1 MSEEAQEKEYQ
12 PSLHRLDELKKKGTF
27 LRSRDMGSGA
37 VLILSIVTLIVLADN
52 FYQVLAH
59 NFTAAFTHF
68 DHLDSLATLY
78 YTMAVNSFLLLLPLL
93 LCLFVFSFLL
103 AFVFGG
109 FGLSTDLIKFKLERI
124 DPLKNI
130 KKIVSFSNLIEIIKS
145 VFKFSLF
152 FFLQYLFLYGRSDE
166 LLHLG
171 DIGNSRMPFIGME
184 LIKSYLLFIIAG
196 IVVIMAIDM
205 LYSYVSFQKKIK
217 MSYQELKD
225 EHKEM
230 DGNPENKRRIR
241 QAQLALSRQRIQH
254 DVPGATVIITNPTH
268 YAVAL
273 KYDAKKDKAPRVIAC
288 GVDNIAAD
296 IRLIAIKHVIPI
308 YEAPVLARA
317 IYHTGK
323 PGMYIHPE
331 LYMAVAMVLSYINQL
346 KSWQAGVGELP
357 VPVSDFQIPDE
368 FYFDS

>member
-27 LRSRDMGSGA
+27 LRSKDMSSGA
-37 VLILSIVTLIVLADN
+37 VLILSIVTLIVLSHH
-52 FYQVLAH
+52 FYQVLAD
-59 NFTAAFTHF
+59 NFMMAFTHF
-68 DHLDSLATLY
+68 DKLDSVATLY
-78 YTMAVNSFLLLLPLL
+78 RTIAVTNFLLLLPLL
-93 LCLFVFSFLL
+93 FCLFVFSFGLVFL
-103 AFVFGG
+103 FGG
-109 FGLSTDLIKFKLERI
+109 FGLSMDLIKCKLERL
-124 DPLKNI
+124 DPFKNI
-130 KKIVSFSNLIEIIKS
+130 KKIVSFSNLVEIIKS

-152 FFLQYLFLYGRSDE
+152 FFLQYMFLYGHSDE
-166 LLHLG
+166 LLHLV
-171 DIGNSRMPFIGME
+171 DVGNGHMPFVGME
-184 LIKSYLLFIIAG
+184 LIALYLLFIIAG

-241 QAQLALSRQRIQH
+241 QAQFAVSRQRIQH
-254 DVPGATVIITNPTH
+254 DVPSATVIITNPTH

-273 KYDAKKDKAPRVIAC
+273 RYDAKKDKAPKIVAS
-288 GVDNIAAD
+288 GVDNLAAE

-323 PGMYIHPE
+323 PGVFIHPE

-357 VPVSDFQIPDE
+357 QPISDFQIPEE